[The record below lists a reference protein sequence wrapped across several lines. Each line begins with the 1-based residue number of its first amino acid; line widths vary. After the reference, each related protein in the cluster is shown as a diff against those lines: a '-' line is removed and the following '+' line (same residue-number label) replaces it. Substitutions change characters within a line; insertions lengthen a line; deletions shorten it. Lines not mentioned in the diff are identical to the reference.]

1 MHALVKYDSKYYT
14 EILKE
19 LKNQEITPV
28 FLFKI
33 DFNDKQNIKLN
44 LEKIKEIKKEN
55 KIKYSAIQIT
65 IEKPDNNLVS
75 AINSL
80 KQDFDIII
88 GLGGLNKINRFF
100 LEETQVDFLQD
111 PQNSLFNPK
120 IDFIHHFNS
129 GINEVLC
136 KFAKEKEIGFLFSL
150 NFLNN
155 KTKYMA
161 KELGR
166 VDQNIVFAQ
175 KYKIP
180 FYFNYI
186 IEKSEEIKSKQELM
200 WIMSLFSI
208 NNENKS
214 LSLITLKN
222 KIDKNIL
229 KKSPEYINSQI
240 KFKT

>member
-1 MHALVKYDSKYYT
+1 M
-14 EILKE
+14 I
-19 LKNQEITPV
+19 
-28 FLFKI
+28 
-33 DFNDKQNIKLN
+33 
-44 LEKIKEIKKEN
+44 
-55 KIKYSAIQIT
+55 
-65 IEKPDNNLVS
+65 S

-150 NFLNN
+150 NFINN

-175 KYKIP
+175 KYSIP

-208 NNENKS
+208 NNENKL

-240 KFKT
+240 RFKT

>member
-1 MHALVKYDSKYYT
+1 MHALVKYDSKNYI

-33 DFNDKQNIKLN
+33 DFSDKPNIKLN

-55 KIKYSAIQIT
+55 KIKHSAIQII
-65 IEKPDNNLVS
+65 IEKPDNNIIS
-75 AINSL
+75 TINAL

-100 LEETQVDFLQD
+100 LEETQIDFLQD

-136 KFAKEKEIGFLFSL
+136 KFAKDKEIGFLFSL

-166 VDQNIVFAQ
+166 VNQNIVFAQ

-186 IEKSEEIKSKQELM
+186 IEKLEDIKNKHELI

-240 KFKT
+240 KLKT

>member
-1 MHALVKYDSKYYT
+1 MHALVKYDSKNYT
-14 EILKE
+14 EISKE

-28 FLFKI
+28 YLFKI
-33 DFNDKQNIKLN
+33 DFGDKQNIKLN
-44 LEKIKEIKKEN
+44 LEKIKGIKKEN
-55 KIKYSAIQIT
+55 KIKYSGIQIM
-65 IEKPDNNLVS
+65 IEKPDNNLISV
-75 AINSL
+75 INSL

-100 LEETQVDFLQD
+100 LEETQIDFLQD

-186 IEKSEEIKSKQELM
+186 IEKSDEIKNKQELM

-222 KIDKNIL
+222 KIDKTIL
-229 KKSPEYINSQI
+229 KKSHEYINSQI